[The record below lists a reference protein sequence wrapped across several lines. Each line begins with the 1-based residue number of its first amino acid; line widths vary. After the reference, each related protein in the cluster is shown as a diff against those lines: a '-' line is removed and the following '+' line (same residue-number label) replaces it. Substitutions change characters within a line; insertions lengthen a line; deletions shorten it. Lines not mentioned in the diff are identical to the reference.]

1 MKKSEKNEIL
11 KWAATKSDAQLEKE
25 YYDGVYDS
33 LGTLVDGM
41 IELGYDLVDI
51 QERREYEKFLRE
63 KSDLIGWVC
72 EQRGIELW
80 KEKMRNKC
88 NDCIYYHEE
97 NNICQSKK
105 CATAHEGYVTFV
117 DRLFCKLYKK

>member
-33 LGTLVDGM
+33 IGTLVDGM

-51 QERREYEKFLRE
+51 
-63 KSDLIGWVC
+63 
-72 EQRGIELW
+72 
-80 KEKMRNKC
+80 
-88 NDCIYYHEE
+88 
-97 NNICQSKK
+97 
-105 CATAHEGYVTFV
+105 
-117 DRLFCKLYKK
+117 

>member
-25 YYDGVYDS
+25 YHDGVYDS

-51 QERREYEKFLRE
+51 KERKEYEKFLRE
-63 KSDLIGWVC
+63 KSDLIGWIC

-80 KEKMRNKC
+80 KEK
-88 NDCIYYHEE
+88 E
-97 NNICQSKK
+97 
-105 CATAHEGYVTFV
+105 
-117 DRLFCKLYKK
+117 

>member
-11 KWAATKSDAQLEKE
+11 KWPATKSDAQLEKE

-51 QERREYEKFLRE
+51 KERKEYEKFLRE
-63 KSDLIGWVC
+63 KSDLIGWIC

-80 KEKMRNKC
+80 KDNG
-88 NDCIYYHEE
+88 IGE
-97 NNICQSKK
+97 N
-105 CATAHEGYVTFV
+105 Y
-117 DRLFCKLYKK
+117 

>member
-11 KWAATKSDAQLEKE
+11 QWAATKSDAQLEKK

-63 KSDLIGWVC
+63 KSDLIGWIC
-72 EQRGIELW
+72 GQRGIELW
-80 KEKMRNKC
+80 KDK
-88 NDCIYYHEE
+88 I
-97 NNICQSKK
+97 
-105 CATAHEGYVTFV
+105 
-117 DRLFCKLYKK
+117 

>member
-11 KWAATKSDAQLEKE
+11 KWAATKSDARLEKE

-41 IELGYDLVDI
+41 IELGYDLADI

-63 KSDLIGWVC
+63 KNGLIGWIC

-80 KEKMRNKC
+80 KGIK
-88 NDCIYYHEE
+88 
-97 NNICQSKK
+97 
-105 CATAHEGYVTFV
+105 
-117 DRLFCKLYKK
+117 

>member
-11 KWAATKSDAQLEKE
+11 KWAATKSDTQLEKE

-63 KSDLIGWVC
+63 KSDLIGWIC
-72 EQRGIELW
+72 GQRGIELW
-80 KEKMRNKC
+80 KDKG
-88 NDCIYYHEE
+88 
-97 NNICQSKK
+97 NI
-105 CATAHEGYVTFV
+105 
-117 DRLFCKLYKK
+117 

>member
-11 KWAATKSDAQLEKE
+11 KWAATKSDVQLEKE

-33 LGTLVDGM
+33 LETLFDGM

-51 QERREYEKFLRE
+51 KERKEYEKFLRE
-63 KSDLIGWVC
+63 KSDLIGWIC

-80 KEKMRNKC
+80 KDINEKQM
-88 NDCIYYHEE
+88 
-97 NNICQSKK
+97 
-105 CATAHEGYVTFV
+105 
-117 DRLFCKLYKK
+117 

>member
-11 KWAATKSDAQLEKE
+11 QWAAIKSDAQLEKE
-25 YYDGVYDS
+25 YYNGVYDS

-63 KSDLIGWVC
+63 KSDLIGWIC
-72 EQRGIELW
+72 GQRGIELW
-80 KEKMRNKC
+80 KERNDK
-88 NDCIYYHEE
+88 
-97 NNICQSKK
+97 
-105 CATAHEGYVTFV
+105 
-117 DRLFCKLYKK
+117 